1 MTEPVAG
8 DLFAGHRIEALL
20 GRGGMGVVF
29 RAREESSGE
38 RVALKVVAPEIAEDP
53 YFRARFQREMRLAA
67 EFEHPN
73 AVAVRGSGEWGGALW
88 IAMRLVAGIDLEGL
102 LAERTYVHPR
112 HAAEICAQVAS
123 ALDAAH
129 ARGFI
134 HRDVKPGN
142 VLLERSPDAAV
153 HALLGDFGLSKH
165 VASQSGL
172 TRAGHWVGTV
182 DYASPEQLDARET
195 DAKTDIY
202 ALGAVLHEM
211 LTGLVPYPRPTDV
224 LVMSAHLS
232 EPPPRVSD
240 EAPTIVPAAFDAVVM
255 RAMAKD
261 PDERFR
267 CAGDLGRAALMA
279 AAEAPEPRD
288 ALLPPAPE
296 RPSAPPGAPTVS

>member
-1 MTEPVAG
+1 MGEPAAG
-8 DLFAGHRIEALL
+8 DLFAGHRIEALI

-29 RAREESSGE
+29 RAREEASGE
-38 RVALKVVAPEIAEDP
+38 RVALKVVAPEMAEDS
-53 YFRARFQREMRLAA
+53 YFRARFQREMRLAR

-73 AVAVRGSGEWGGALW
+73 AVAVRGSGEFEGALW
-88 IAMRLVAGIDLEGL
+88 IAMRFVAGIDLEAL
-102 LAERTYVHPR
+102 LAERTCLHPR
-112 HAAEICAQVAS
+112 HAAAICAQVAS

-129 ARGFI
+129 QRGFI

-142 VLLERSPDAAV
+142 VLLERTGAGEA

-165 VASQSGL
+165 VASQSGI

-195 DAKTDIY
+195 DARTDVY

-224 LVMSAHLS
+224 QVMSAHLS

-240 EAPTIVPAAFDAVVM
+240 EAPAIVPAAFDEVVM
-255 RAMAKD
+255 RAMAKE

-267 CAGDLGRAALMA
+267 CAGDLGRAAAMA
-279 AAEAPEPRD
+279 AAEAPEPEEP
-288 ALLPPAPE
+288 LLAPAVE
-296 RPSAPPGAPTVS
+296 RPSAPPGARTVG